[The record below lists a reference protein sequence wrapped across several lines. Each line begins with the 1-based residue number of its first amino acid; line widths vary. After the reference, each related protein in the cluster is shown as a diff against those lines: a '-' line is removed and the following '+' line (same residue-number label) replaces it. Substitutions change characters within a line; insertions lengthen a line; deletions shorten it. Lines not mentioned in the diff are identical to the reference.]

1 MARSRIAAVAAAL
14 LLLAGCGS
22 PRQENAQPS
31 SAPISPATTAKSPAG
46 ADPPANIPFL
56 EVPPAP
62 PLLQSTPLSREPFVY
77 RPAPTAPPGSFG
89 LPANPGPVT
98 GYGPGG
104 LAKPPGAPSNPP
116 FHY

>member
-1 MARSRIAAVAAAL
+1 MTRLETVAAVVTAL
-14 LLLAGCGS
+14 LLGGCSS
-22 PRQENAQPS
+22 PPQEQAQPL
-31 SAPISPATTAKSPAG
+31 SAPTGSATTVQPSAG
-46 ADPPANIPFL
+46 DDPPANIPFL

-62 PLLQSTPLSREPFVY
+62 PLLHGGSQTPEPFVY
-77 RPAPTAPPGSFG
+77 RPAPTAPSGTFG
-89 LPANPGPVT
+89 LPTNPGPVT